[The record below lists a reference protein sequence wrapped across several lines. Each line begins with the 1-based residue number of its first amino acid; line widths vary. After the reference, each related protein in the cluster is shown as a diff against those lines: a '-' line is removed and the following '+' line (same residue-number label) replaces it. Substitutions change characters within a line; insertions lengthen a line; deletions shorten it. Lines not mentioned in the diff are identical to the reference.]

1 MRLRLPMQ
9 RYGNP
14 RVLACGFLLSL
25 FITDYSTAGPSA
37 ANYSSMQPP
46 GVAGM
51 VEREFLS
58 QEEITVEGTTSGT
71 VTDLEGLYS
80 ITVPDGAVL
89 VFSFIGFEQIR
100 VVADRAEINLTLR
113 ADISSLDEVV
123 VVGYGTQ
130 KRANLTGAV
139 DQISSEV
146 FQNRPVSNLNQG
158 LQGLMPNVNIRP
170 MDGNPSGAPAI
181 NIRGTNSIGAGGN
194 ALVLI
199 DGVEGDASMVNPN
212 DIESISVLKDA
223 ASASIYGARGAF
235 GVVLITTK
243 KAPKDRTQI
252 TYSTNYSV
260 KKPTT
265 TFNHVT
271 DGYTF
276 AKMFNEAH
284 LGRTD
289 YATPPLGINK

>member
-58 QEEITVEGTTSGT
+58 QEEITVKGKVVDEGGEGLPGVTITVEGTTSGT

-181 NIRGTNSIGAGGN
+181 N
-194 ALVLI
+194 
-199 DGVEGDASMVNPN
+199 
-212 DIESISVLKDA
+212 
-223 ASASIYGARGAF
+223 
-235 GVVLITTK
+235 
-243 KAPKDRTQI
+243 
-252 TYSTNYSV
+252 
-260 KKPTT
+260 
-265 TFNHVT
+265 
-271 DGYTF
+271 
-276 AKMFNEAH
+276 
-284 LGRTD
+284 
-289 YATPPLGINK
+289 